1 MLSFFGYRGGLLG
14 SGLLRGRQFMYLAM
28 VFFVLGAGMVPM
40 YAIAAEGGQQIQW
53 FFLVIEL
60 LGGLSL
66 FLFGMEQMGEALKE
80 VAGEKMKDILGKLT
94 TNPVMGLLTGLFVT
108 AIIQSSSVT
117 TVMLVGFVQADLM
130 TLSQAIGVILGA
142 DVGTTVT
149 AQIVAFKVTKFAL
162 LLVTVGFVMLFVGR
176 KDRIKQFGALIMG
189 LGLIFF
195 GMGVMSHAMQPLR
208 SYEPFIVLMQSVD
221 NPLVGILLSA
231 AFTGLIQSSS
241 ATMGVVV
248 ALASQGLISLEGGIA
263 LALGANIGTCATAGL
278 AAIGKARKAVRVA
291 VAHITFKIIGVALVA
306 WFIPSLADLARLI
319 SPASPGGLLNAQDIL
334 AAEVP
339 RQVANGHT
347 LFNVGLAIFFL
358 PLVSVFRRLI
368 EWMVPDQE
376 ETAADAAVA
385 RFQPKYLDNTLLLS
399 PPMAISMVRREVAR
413 MGETL
418 EEMLNAVPETV
429 FKGEIDRM
437 AEVRDM
443 DERVDN
449 LYSAIARYL
458 ARISTT
464 NLSKNSAGDVMSAM
478 TVTTE
483 LENVGDIIETNLSH
497 LTNICSSANIQLGP
511 EMLEELTGYHGMIV
525 TAFKRA
531 VVAFEHDNLAVA
543 QEVLDMEDD
552 LIMGMDNLRRDRQ
565 NQLLQEEHT
574 PQEIVAFTF
583 ETDIMENFKRIYQ
596 HLQRVARL
604 VLHKEGSRKDLA
616 VQ

>member
-1 MLSFFGYRGGLLG
+1 MFSHYGRGVLQD
-14 SGLLRGRQFMYLAM
+14 SVLLRNRQILYLTM
-28 VFFVLGAGMVPM
+28 IFIVLAGMVVSGQ
-40 YAIAAEGGQQIQW
+40 AQAAEESKQIQW
-53 FFLVIEL
+53 FFLVVEL

-94 TNPVMGLLTGLFVT
+94 TNPFMGLLTGLFVT

-162 LLVTVGFVMLFVGR
+162 LLVTIGFVMLFVGR
-176 KDRIKQFGALIMG
+176 NDRIKQFGALIMG

-195 GMGVMSHAMQPLR
+195 GMAVMSDAMKPLR
-208 SYEPFIVLMQSVD
+208 TYEPFIDMMRNVD
-221 NPLVGILLSA
+221 NPAVGILLGTL
-231 AFTGLIQSSS
+231 FTALIQSSS

-248 ALASQGLISLEGGIA
+248 ALASQGLITLEGGIA

-291 VAHITFKIIGVALVA
+291 VAHITFKIVGVALVA
-306 WFIPSLADLARLI
+306 WFIPYLAELARLI
-319 SPASPGGLLNAQDIL
+319 SPAAPAGLVNAQDIL

-347 LFNVGLAIFFL
+347 LFNVGLAVFFL

-368 EWMVPDQE
+368 ERMVPERE
-376 ETAADAAVA
+376 ETAAEAAVA
-385 RFQPKYLDNTLLLS
+385 RFQPKYLDDTLLMS

-418 EEMLNAVPETV
+418 EEMLNEVPKTV
-429 FKGEIDRM
+429 FRGDVDRM
-437 AEVRDM
+437 AEVQKM
-443 DERVDN
+443 DDRVDN
-449 LYSAIARYL
+449 LYSAIASYL
-458 ARISTT
+458 ARLGTT
-464 NLSKNSAGDVMSAM
+464 NLSKNSAGDAMSAM

-483 LENVGDIIETNLSH
+483 LENVGDIIETNMSH
-497 LTNICSSANIQLGP
+497 LTSIFSSANLQLGR
-511 EMLEELTGYHGMIV
+511 EVLAELTDYHDKM
-525 TAFKRA
+525 AKALRRA
-531 VVAFEHDNLAVA
+531 VVAFEHDNLNAA
-543 QEVLDMEDD
+543 QEVLDMEEG
-552 LIMGMDNLRRDRQ
+552 LIGGMEKLRRDRQ
-565 NQLLQEEHT
+565 NRLLQENHT
-574 PQEIVAFTF
+574 PQEMAAFTF
-583 ETDIMENFKRIYQ
+583 ETDVMENFKRIYH
-596 HLQRVARL
+596 HLQRIARL
-604 VLHKEGSRKDLA
+604 VLHKEGSRKDL
-616 VQ
+616 VTQ

>member
-1 MLSFFGYRGGLLG
+1 MFSCYRGGALCDA
-14 SGLLRGRQFMYLAM
+14 GLLRKKRILYVTMISVWL
-28 VFFVLGAGMVPM
+28 AGMVISGH
-40 YAIAAEGGQQIQW
+40 AQAAEEGQQIQW
-53 FFLVIEL
+53 FFLIIEL

-94 TNPVMGLLTGLFVT
+94 TNPFMGLLTGLFVT

-162 LLVTVGFVMLFVGR
+162 LLVTIGFVMLFVGR
-176 KDRIKQFGALIMG
+176 NDRIKQFGALIMG

-195 GMGVMSHAMQPLR
+195 GMAVMSDAMKPLR
-208 SYEPFIVLMQSVD
+208 TYEPFIEMMRNVD
-221 NPLVGILLSA
+221 NPAVGILLGA
-231 AFTGLIQSSS
+231 LFTALIQSSS

-248 ALASQGLISLEGGIA
+248 ALASQGLITLEGGIA

-291 VAHITFKIIGVALVA
+291 VAHITFKIVGVALVA
-306 WFIPSLADLARLI
+306 WFIPYLAELARLI
-319 SPASPGGLLNAQDIL
+319 SPAAPAALVNAQDIL

-368 EWMVPDQE
+368 DWMVPERE
-376 ETAADAAVA
+376 ETAAEIAVA
-385 RFQPKYLDNTLLLS
+385 RFQPKYLDETLLLS

-413 MGETL
+413 IGETL
-418 EEMLNAVPETV
+418 EEMLNEVPKTV
-429 FKGEIDRM
+429 FRGDVDRM
-437 AEVRDM
+437 AEVQKM
-443 DERVDN
+443 DDRVDN
-449 LYSAIARYL
+449 LYSAIASYL
-458 ARISTT
+458 ARLGTA
-464 NLSKNSAGDVMSAM
+464 NLSKNSAGDAMSAM

-483 LENVGDIIETNLSH
+483 LENVGDIIETNMSH
-497 LTNICSSANIQLGP
+497 LTSIFSSANLQLGP
-511 EMLEELTGYHGMIV
+511 QILTELTGYHDKI
-525 TAFKRA
+525 AKALRRSI
-531 VVAFEHDNLAVA
+531 VAFEHDNLSAA
-543 QEVLDMEDD
+543 QEVLDMEEN
-552 LIMGMDNLRRDRQ
+552 LIGGMEKLRRDRQ
-565 NQLLQEEHT
+565 NQLLQENHT
-574 PQEIVAFTF
+574 SQEMAAFTF
-583 ETDIMENFKRIYQ
+583 ETDVMENFKRIYQ

-604 VLHKEGSRKDLA
+604 VLHKEGSRKDL
-616 VQ
+616 VTQ